1 MIGRVG
7 NINSFEGLEIY
18 LYDKIKMGKLNLIN
32 FELSLEVHR
41 KNLSLL
47 SNMDELLFN
56 NNNSLFLYSFE
67 IDGGFRGNG
76 FGKLL
81 IEESIKELI
90 KYNLKYLF
98 LTCKTDNPIAQNLY
112 SRYGFVKY
120 TTDNED
126 DLLYMKNPHF

>member
-47 SNMDELLFN
+47 SKMD
-56 NNNSLFLYSFE
+56 
-67 IDGGFRGNG
+67 
-76 FGKLL
+76 
-81 IEESIKELI
+81 
-90 KYNLKYLF
+90 
-98 LTCKTDNPIAQNLY
+98 
-112 SRYGFVKY
+112 
-120 TTDNED
+120 
-126 DLLYMKNPHF
+126 